1 MVGLRL
7 DMIRIM
13 STIRITSTSKPFDT
27 PDLARQAAG
36 VISKAD
42 AMGLIPDL
50 VIQRLDLSS
59 FRAVVGKIAEA
70 GIGTEIQAALAAPA
84 SSIGPPQMSR
94 LLDRLETAIDESP
107 SPEHEWRSLEG
118 IFGTD
123 RLAGLLGTSP
133 PSVRR
138 YQSGA
143 RETPDSLA
151 ARLHFVATLVGDLAG
166 AYNEIG
172 IRRWFDRPRSL
183 LDGRTPADIL
193 QGDWHPEAPDS
204 QRLRELARSLAAS
217 PAT

>member
-1 MVGLRL
+1 
-7 DMIRIM
+7 
-13 STIRITSTSKPFDT
+13 
-27 PDLARQAAG
+27 
-36 VISKAD
+36 
-42 AMGLIPDL
+42 
-50 VIQRLDLSS
+50 
-59 FRAVVGKIAEA
+59 
-70 GIGTEIQAALAAPA
+70 
-84 SSIGPPQMSR
+84 MSR

-107 SPEHEWRSLEG
+107 SPQHEWRSLEG
-118 IFGTD
+118 IFGTE

-143 RETPDSLA
+143 RVTPDFLA
-151 ARLHFVATLVGDLAG
+151 TRLHFLATLVGDLAG

-183 LDGRTPADIL
+183 LDGKAPADVL
-193 QGDWHPEAPDS
+193 RGDWHPEAPEA

>member
-1 MVGLRL
+1 
-7 DMIRIM
+7 M

-27 PDLARQAAG
+27 PDLARQAVG

-42 AMGLIPDL
+42 AMGLLSDL
-50 VIQRLDLSS
+50 EIQRLDLPS

-70 GIGTEIQAALAAPA
+70 GIGTEVQAALSALA
-84 SSIGPPQMSR
+84 SRIGPPEMSR

-143 RETPDSLA
+143 RKTPDLLA
-151 ARLHFVATLVGDLAG
+151 ARLHFLATLVGDLAG

-172 IRRWFDRPRSL
+172 IRRWFDRSRSL
-183 LDGRTPADIL
+183 LDGRTPADFL
-193 QGDWHPEAPDS
+193 QGDWQPEAPGPL
-204 QRLRELARSLAAS
+204 RLRELARSLTAS